1 MSFRDRVK
9 RVFRRPSAGKTEK
22 HGRPKV
28 EYYRRGEIPPSKF
41 KGPFDKEH
49 QRRLAA
55 WSFDGAMADRP
66 RPSDLSL
73 SPCATYDLPPNDS
86 LGPLDPLDS
95 DEYDLSPDVPID
107 PGLTDADADAS
118 GPDVMLASLD
128 LSRPTVGS
136 QSSTAVNSNSESY
149 SGSLM
154 TLLPDDHPVHF
165 ADPSDDPIALL
176 KESIR
181 YTSPIVRAMSPA
193 ASPYPISPRGKSK
206 GLPFSPEDLTRALI
220 AVQVCA

>member
-1 MSFRDRVK
+1 MNVSHDHPGNLYLESRT
-9 RVFRRPSAGKTEK
+9 SGQC
-22 HGRPKV
+22 
-28 EYYRRGEIPPSKF
+28 
-41 KGPFDKEH
+41 PFVAVSVSLSCLV
-49 QRRLAA
+49 RCA
-55 WSFDGAMADRP
+55 WSGFAQ
-66 RPSDLSL
+66 PSVVDFSPIYPSIRIFLSFGL
-73 SPCATYDLPPNDS
+73 T
-86 LGPLDPLDS
+86 LDAS
-95 DEYDLSPDVPID
+95 
-107 PGLTDADADAS
+107 GLTDADADAS